1 MSHRAHSW
9 PLVIAAVALALVQPA
24 EARCRRAVLVAEA
37 GPLSGDDRSHRNPS
51 PTETELGEDPTAG
64 TGAPVDRKRR
74 PGIEAETPSSA
85 PAATGLPATA
95 SGSGREFGTG
105 KGREPATGAGSG
117 GAPVP
122 ATYTVAPGETLR
134 AVLTR
139 WADASGWQLVWEPS
153 QDYSLSAP
161 ASFPGDFPAAA
172 GRLME
177 SLQGN
182 GAPFGAELYNGNRVI
197 RVTRVR

>member
-37 GPLSGDDRSHRNPS
+37 GPLSGDDRSHRNPP

-74 PGIEAETPSSA
+74 PGIEAETSSPA
-85 PAATGLPATA
+85 PAATGLPASLEMPGTA
-95 SGSGREFGTG
+95 S
-105 KGREPATGAGSG
+105 GSG

-139 WADASGWQLVWEPS
+139 WADASGWRLVWEPT
-153 QDYSLSAP
+153 QDYVLSAP
-161 ASFPGDFPAAA
+161 ASFSGSFREASTQI
-172 GRLME
+172 ME
-177 SLQGN
+177 SLKHN
-182 GAPFGAELYNGNRVI
+182 GAPFGAELYTGNRVL
-197 RVTRVR
+197 RVTQVR